1 MNKEIPNI
9 KGLIVLLFSTTLF
22 FACTQQQQS
31 DASTP
36 LAKVGTEVLSL
47 QDAREAIPDY
57 LLEQDSVA
65 AIKNYRKNWVDRK
78 IMVQEARRLG
88 IDAKKSVQHK
98 INQLKE
104 DVLSEALKNQIL
116 QKLGEKRENV
126 TRQDARNYYQKNKKQ
141 FLLSERYVRFRHMIT
156 ETLQKSR
163 QAKADLMAGKKW
175 TEVARTYSVDSKKAI
190 EHAMKFYPV
199 SIALPEQN
207 PMSTYIDLIG
217 VTEIS
222 AIRRFKGQ
230 YHFIQLVEERAEGE
244 HPNLDW
250 LLERIE
256 EWIKVKNR
264 KDYINSYVRN
274 LYLKAETNN
283 EVKLFDVFTESQ
295 TAQSKIDSLQQG
307 N

>member
-1 MNKEIPNI
+1 MNNEIFVI

-22 FACTQQQQS
+22 FACTQQQQP

-57 LLEQDSVA
+57 LLEQDSVG
-65 AIKNYRKNWVDRK
+65 AIKNYRRKWVDRK

-88 IDAKKSVQHK
+88 VDTKESVQKK
-98 INQLKE
+98 ITQLKE
-104 DVLSEALKNQIL
+104 DVMSEALKNQII
-116 QKLGEKRENV
+116 KEMDKKNKV
-126 TRQDARNYYQKNKKQ
+126 TREDARNYYQRNKKQ
-141 FLLSERYVRFRHMIT
+141 FLLSEPYVRFRHMIT
-156 ETLQKSR
+156 ETLQESK
-163 QAKADLMAGKKW
+163 QAKADIMAGKKW
-175 TEVARTYSVDSKKAI
+175 TEVARKYSVDSKKAI

-207 PMSTYIDLIG
+207 PMSTYIELIG

-222 AIRRFKGQ
+222 AIRRFQGQ
-230 YHFIQLVEERAEGE
+230 YHFIQLVEEREEGE

-256 EWIKVKNR
+256 EWISVKNR

-295 TAQSKIDSLQQG
+295 SPQPKIDSLQKD